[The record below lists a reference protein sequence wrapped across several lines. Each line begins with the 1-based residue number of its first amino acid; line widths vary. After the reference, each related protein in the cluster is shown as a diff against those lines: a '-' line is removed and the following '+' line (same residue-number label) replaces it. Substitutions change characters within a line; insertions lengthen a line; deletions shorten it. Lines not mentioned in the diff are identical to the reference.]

1 MSSIVF
7 NNNMFPTN
15 FSWLITE
22 DELLI
27 LSPITFSSEVP
38 ISSREILIVYKNT
51 WFQEAAP
58 LESIIRHRN
67 LDTLGMFEAFEVE
80 PPWDGKKIIIKY

>member
-1 MSSIVF
+1 MSSIMF
-7 NNNMFPTN
+7 YNNIFQTN

-27 LSPITFSSEVP
+27 LSPIIFASEVP

-51 WFQEAAP
+51 WLQDAAP
-58 LESIIRHRN
+58 LESLIRHRN
-67 LDTLGMFEAFEVE
+67 LDTLGMFQPFEVK
-80 PPWDGKKIIIKY
+80 PL

>member
-7 NNNMFPTN
+7 YNNTFQTN

-27 LSPITFSSEVP
+27 LSPIIFASEVP

-51 WFQEAAP
+51 WLQDAAP
-58 LESIIRHRN
+58 LESLIRHRN
-67 LDTLGMFEAFEVE
+67 LDTLGTFQPFEVK
-80 PPWDGKKIIIKY
+80 PLWGGKK